1 MSFLK
6 ISNLSVDYKMR
17 RETVHAAKNV
27 NIEVNKGE
35 ILGLVGESGSG
46 KSTVGNA
53 IINLIDEPGKV
64 SNGTIFLGDINVHKD
79 PENIVNYRG
88 NKIGLIFQDPQTSLN
103 PIFTIGEQLIETIQT
118 HLNLRLEE
126 AKNKAIDLLKEV
138 GIKDAEV
145 RFNNYP
151 HQFSGGMRQRVVISL
166 ALCCEPE
173 LLIAD
178 EPTTAL
184 DVSIQSQILD
194 LIKRLTKERNLAVI
208 LITHDMGVISET
220 TDRVA
225 VMKNGDLVEIGP
237 TKEILTNP
245 KEIYTKSLVSSVPP
259 TNKKIDRFIIIEKEN
274 KKQSETNI
282 KILNRWTKKE
292 IINQDLVQV
301 KHLSKTFNDSFFTE
315 SSKNSVMAVD
325 DISFKIKEG
334 QSFGLVGESGSGK
347 STIAKMIV
355 NLFRPSKGDI
365 FFDNVCITKIKSNKE
380 MMKFRK
386 QIQMIFQDP
395 YSSLNGR
402 LKVKDI
408 VAEPIKLHNPSISLK
423 DLNSYINDLLESVE
437 LTQQSA
443 DRYPHEFSGGQ
454 RQRISIARAL
464 ATQPRLLICD
474 EPTSALDVSIQA
486 QILNLLK
493 DLQEQLN
500 LTILFISHDLPV
512 VRQMCD
518 RIAVLKNGKLC
529 EVSKTEEL
537 FKNPSHEYTKELL
550 RLMPKIESI
559 YNL

>member
-6 ISNLSVDYKMR
+6 INNLSVDYKMR
-17 RETVHAAKNV
+17 KETVYAAKNF

-64 SNGTIFLGDINVHKD
+64 SSGSVILGDLNIH
-79 PENIVNYRG
+79 ENSESIIKYRG

-103 PIFTIGEQLIETIQT
+103 PILTVGEQLIETIQT
-118 HLNLRLEE
+118 HLNLNKEG
-126 AKNKAIDLLKEV
+126 AKNKSINLLKEV
-138 GIKDAEV
+138 GIKDAEI
-145 RFNNYP
+145 RFNDYP

-194 LIKRLTKERNLAVI
+194 LIKKLTKERNLAVI
-208 LITHDMGVISET
+208 LITHDMGVIAET
-220 TDRVA
+220 ANRVA
-225 VMKNGDLVEIGP
+225 VMKSGNLVEIGE
-237 TKEILTNP
+237 TKKILTTP
-245 KEIYTKSLVSSVPP
+245 QQSYTKSLVSSVPP
-259 TNKKIDRFIIIEKEN
+259 TNKKISRFIIVEKEN
-274 KKQSETNI
+274 KNKENNI
-282 KILNRWTKKE
+282 KILNRWTKRE

-301 KHLSKTFNDSFFTE
+301 KNLNKSFDDNFFTE
-315 SSKNSVMAVD
+315 NSKNSVLAVNNV
-325 DISFKIKEG
+325 SFEIKEG
-334 QSFGLVGESGSGK
+334 ESFGLVGESGSGK

-355 NLFRPSKGDI
+355 NLFKPSSGDI
-365 FFDNVCITKIKSNKE
+365 FFDSTCITKINNRSE
-380 MMKFRK
+380 LMKFRK
-386 QIQMIFQDP
+386 QMQMIFQDP

-408 VAEPIKLHNPSISLK
+408 IAEPITLHNPSISNS
-423 DLNSYINDLLESVE
+423 DLNNYVNDLLDSVE
-437 LTQQSA
+437 MTQKSA

-464 ATQPRLLICD
+464 ATQPRLLVCD

-518 RIAVLKNGKLC
+518 RIGVLKDGKLC
-529 EVSKTEEL
+529 EVSNTEDL
-537 FKNPSHEYTKELL
+537 FLNPTHEYTKELL
-550 RLMPKIESI
+550 HLMPKIESI
-559 YNL
+559 YN

>member
-6 ISNLSVDYKMR
+6 IKNLSVDYPMR
-17 RETVHAAKNV
+17 KETVNAAKNV

-53 IINLIDEPGKV
+53 IINLIDAPGKV
-64 SNGTIFLGDINVHKD
+64 SSGSIILGDLNIQED
-79 PENIVNYRG
+79 PNNIVKYRG
-88 NKIGLIFQDPQTSLN
+88 KKIGLIFQDPQTSLN
-103 PIFTIGEQLIETIQT
+103 PILTIGEQLIETIQT
-118 HLNLRLEE
+118 HLDLTRDE
-126 AKNKAIDLLKEV
+126 AKNKSIDLLKEV
-138 GIKDAEV
+138 GIKDAEK

-194 LIKRLTKERNLAVI
+194 LIKKLTKERNLAVI
-208 LITHDMGVISET
+208 LITHDMGVIAET

-225 VMKNGDLVEIGP
+225 VMKNGNLIEIGN
-237 TKEILTNP
+237 TKEILTKP
-245 KEIYTKSLVSSVPP
+245 KKTYTKSLVSSVPP
-259 TNKKIDRFIIIEKEN
+259 TNKKISRFVIIENEN
-274 KKQSETNI
+274 KNKLENNVKILKRWNKI
-282 KILNRWTKKE
+282 KITKRNLIE
-292 IINQDLVQV
+292 IQN
-301 KHLSKTFNDSFFTE
+301 LSKSFDDNFFSE
-315 SSKNSVMAVD
+315 NSKNSVMAVNNV
-325 DISFKIKEG
+325 SFEIKEG
-334 QSFGLVGESGSGK
+334 ESFGLVGESGSGK

-355 NLFRPSKGDI
+355 NLYQPSAGDI
-365 FFDNVCITKIKSNKE
+365 FFDKICVSKIKNKSE
-380 MMKFRK
+380 LMKFRK

-408 VAEPIKLHNPSISLK
+408 IAEPIKLHNPYITNL
-423 DLNSYINDLLESVE
+423 DLNNYIFDLLESVE
-437 LTQQSA
+437 LSQKSA
-443 DRYPHEFSGGQ
+443 ERYPHEFSGGQ

-464 ATQPRLLICD
+464 ATQPRLLVCD

-518 RIAVLKNGKLC
+518 RIGVLKDGKLC
-529 EVSKTEEL
+529 EVTTTEEL
-537 FKNPSHEYTKELL
+537 FVKPQHEYTKELL

-559 YNL
+559 YE

>member
-6 ISNLSVDYKMR
+6 IQNLSVDYKMR
-17 RETVHAAKNV
+17 RETVNAAKKV
-27 NIEVNKGE
+27 NIEVSKGE

-64 SNGTIFLGDINVHKD
+64 SGGSIILDGTDIYEN
-79 PENIVNYRG
+79 PENILKLRG
-88 NKIGLIFQDPQTSLN
+88 KKIGLIFQDPQTSLN
-103 PIFTIGEQLIETIQT
+103 PILTIGEQLIETIQT
-118 HLNLRLEE
+118 HLNLSTEE
-126 AKNKAIDLLKEV
+126 AKNKAIKLLQEV
-138 GIKDAEV
+138 GIKDAEI
-145 RFNNYP
+145 RFSNYP

-220 TDRVA
+220 TNRVA
-225 VMKNGDLVEIGP
+225 VMKNGNLVEIGP
-237 TKEILTNP
+237 TKEILTKP
-245 KEIYTKSLVSSVPP
+245 KEIYTKALVSSVPP
-259 TNKKIDRFIIIEKEN
+259 TNKKINRFKIIEKEN
-274 KKQSETNI
+274 KNQGETNI

-292 IINQDLVQV
+292 IIDQDLIKV
-301 KHLSKTFNDSFFTE
+301 KNLSKTFDDSFFVE
-315 SSKNSVMAVD
+315 STKNSVMAVD
-325 DISFKIKEG
+325 DVSFNIKEG
-334 QSFGLVGESGSGK
+334 ESFGLVGESGSGK

-355 NLFRPSKGDI
+355 NLYSPSAGDI
-365 FFDNVCITKIKSNKE
+365 DFDNVCITKIKSSKE

-408 VAEPIKLHNPSISLK
+408 IAEPIKLHNPSIKSK
-423 DLNSYINDLLESVE
+423 DIDSYIYDLLESVE

-443 DRYPHEFSGGQ
+443 ERYPHEFSGGQ

-464 ATQPRLLICD
+464 ATQPRLLVCD

-529 EVSKTEEL
+529 EISKTEEL
-537 FKNPSHEYTKELL
+537 FKNPSHDYTKELL
-550 RLMPKIESI
+550 TLMPKIESI
-559 YNL
+559 YN

>member
-6 ISNLSVDYKMR
+6 INNLSVDYKMR
-17 RETVHAAKNV
+17 RETVYAAKNV
-27 NIEVNKGE
+27 NIEVSKGE

-64 SNGTIFLGDINVHKD
+64 SKGSIILDGINIHEDLEK
-79 PENIVNYRG
+79 IAKYRG
-88 NKIGLIFQDPQTSLN
+88 KKIGLIFQDPQTSLN
-103 PIFTIGEQLIETIQT
+103 PILTIGDQLIETIQT
-118 HLNLRLEE
+118 HLSLSTEE
-126 AKNKAIDLLKEV
+126 AKHIAINLLKEV
-138 GIKDAEV
+138 GIKDAAN
-145 RFNNYP
+145 RFENYP

-184 DVSIQSQILD
+184 DVSIQSQILE
-194 LIKRLTKERNLAVI
+194 LIKKLTKERNLAVI
-208 LITHDMGVISET
+208 LITHDMGVIAET

-237 TKEILTNP
+237 TKEILTMP

-259 TNKKIDRFIIIEKEN
+259 TNKKIERFKIIEKEN
-274 KKQSETNI
+274 KPQAATNI
-282 KILNRWTKKE
+282 KILNRWNKKE
-292 IINQDLVQV
+292 ILSQDLVEI
-301 KHLSKTFNDSFFTE
+301 KNLKKTFDDNFFTE
-315 SSKNSVMAVD
+315 STKNSVMAVD
-325 DISFKIKEG
+325 DVSFKIKEG
-334 QSFGLVGESGSGK
+334 ESFGLVGESGSGK

-355 NLFRPSKGDI
+355 NLYKPSSGDI
-365 FFDNVCITKIKSNKE
+365 YFDNVCITKIKNNNE

-408 VAEPIKLHNPSISLK
+408 ISEPIKLHNPSISSK
-423 DLNSYINDLLESVE
+423 DLDDYIFDLLESVE
-437 LTQQSA
+437 LSQQSA

-464 ATQPRLLICD
+464 ATQPRLLVCD

-529 EVSKTEEL
+529 EISETEML
-537 FKNPSHEYTKELL
+537 FENPSHEYTKELL
-550 RLMPKIESI
+550 KLMPKIESI
-559 YNL
+559 YN

>member
-6 ISNLSVDYKMR
+6 IKNLSVDYPMR
-17 RETVHAAKNV
+17 KETVNAANNV

-53 IINLIDEPGKV
+53 IINLIDAPGKV
-64 SNGTIFLGDINVHKD
+64 SSGSIILGDLNIQED
-79 PENIVNYRG
+79 PNNIVKYRG
-88 NKIGLIFQDPQTSLN
+88 KKIGLIFQDPQTSLN
-103 PIFTIGEQLIETIQT
+103 PILTIGEQLIETIQT
-118 HLNLRLEE
+118 HLDLTRDE
-126 AKNKAIDLLKEV
+126 AKNKSIDLLKEV
-138 GIKDAEV
+138 GIKDAEK

-194 LIKRLTKERNLAVI
+194 LIKKLTKERNLAVI
-208 LITHDMGVISET
+208 LITHDMGVIAET

-225 VMKNGDLVEIGP
+225 VMKNGNLIEIGN
-237 TKEILTNP
+237 TKEILTKP
-245 KEIYTKSLVSSVPP
+245 KKTYTKSLVSSVPP
-259 TNKKIDRFIIIEKEN
+259 TNKKISRFVIIENEN
-274 KKQSETNI
+274 KNKLENNVKILKRWNKI
-282 KILNRWTKKE
+282 KITKRNLIE
-292 IINQDLVQV
+292 IQN
-301 KHLSKTFNDSFFTE
+301 LSKSFDDNFFSE
-315 SSKNSVMAVD
+315 NSKNSVMAVNNVT
-325 DISFKIKEG
+325 FEIKEG
-334 QSFGLVGESGSGK
+334 ESFGLVGESGSGK

-355 NLFRPSKGDI
+355 NLYQPSAGDI
-365 FFDNVCITKIKSNKE
+365 FFDKICVSKIKNKSE
-380 MMKFRK
+380 LMKYRK

-408 VAEPIKLHNPSISLK
+408 IAEPIKLHNPYITNL
-423 DLNSYINDLLESVE
+423 DLNNYIFDLLESVE
-437 LTQQSA
+437 LSQKSA
-443 DRYPHEFSGGQ
+443 ERYPHEFSGGQ

-464 ATQPRLLICD
+464 ATQPRLLVCD

-518 RIAVLKNGKLC
+518 RIGVLKDGKLC
-529 EVSKTEEL
+529 EVTTTEEL
-537 FKNPSHEYTKELL
+537 FVKPQHEYTKELL

-559 YNL
+559 YE

>member
-6 ISNLSVDYKMR
+6 IKNLSVDYKMR
-17 RETVHAAKNV
+17 KETVCAAKNV

-53 IINLIDEPGKV
+53 IINLIDEPGIV
-64 SNGTIFLGDINVHKD
+64 SSGTIMLDNLNIY
-79 PENIVNYRG
+79 ENPDNIIKYRG
-88 NKIGLIFQDPQTSLN
+88 KKIGLIFQDPQTSLN
-103 PIFTIGEQLIETIQT
+103 PIITIGEQLIETIQT
-118 HLNLRLEE
+118 HLDLTKEE
-126 AKNKAIDLLKEV
+126 AKNRAINLLKEV
-138 GIKDAEV
+138 GIKDAEN
-145 RFNNYP
+145 RFDNYP

-166 ALCCEPE
+166 SLCCEPE

-184 DVSIQSQILD
+184 DVSIQSQILT

-208 LITHDMGVISET
+208 LITHDMGVIAET
-220 TDRVA
+220 ANRVA
-225 VMKNGDLVEIGP
+225 VMKNGNVVEIGL
-237 TKEILTNP
+237 TKDILTKP
-245 KEIYTKSLVSSVPP
+245 KETYTKSLVRSVPP
-259 TNKKIDRFIIIEKEN
+259 TNKKISRFVITEKEN
-274 KKQSETNI
+274 KNDKVNNL
-282 KILNRWTKKE
+282 KILNRWTKKN
-292 IINQDLVQV
+292 IIKQNLIQV
-301 KHLSKTFNDSFFTE
+301 KNLSKSFDDNFFTE
-315 SSKNSVMAVD
+315 NSKNSVMAVND
-325 DISFKIKEG
+325 VSFNIKEG
-334 QSFGLVGESGSGK
+334 ESFGLVGESGSGK

-355 NLFRPSKGDI
+355 NLYKPSKGDI
-365 FFDNVCITKIKSNKE
+365 FFDNICITKIKYSSE

-408 VAEPIKLHNPSISLK
+408 VSEPIKLHNPSISK
-423 DLNSYINDLLESVE
+423 NDLNSYVFDLLESVE
-437 LTQQSA
+437 LTQNSA

-464 ATQPRLLICD
+464 ATQPRLLVCD

-518 RIAVLKNGKLC
+518 RIGVLRNGKLC
-529 EVSKTEEL
+529 EISDTEKL
-537 FKNPSHEYTKELL
+537 FLDPQHEYSKELL
-550 RLMPKIESI
+550 HLMPKIESI
-559 YNL
+559 YN

>member
-6 ISNLSVDYKMR
+6 IKNLSVDYPMR
-17 RETVHAAKNV
+17 KETVNAAKNV
-27 NIEVNKGE
+27 NIQVNKGE

-53 IINLIDEPGKV
+53 IINLIDAPGKV
-64 SNGTIFLGDINVHKD
+64 SSGSVILGDLNIHED
-79 PENIVNYRG
+79 PTNIIKYRG
-88 NKIGLIFQDPQTSLN
+88 KKIGLIFQDPQTSLN
-103 PIFTIGEQLIETIQT
+103 PILTIGEQLIETIQT
-118 HLNLRLEE
+118 HLNLTREQ
-126 AKNKAIDLLKEV
+126 AKNKSVDLLKEV
-138 GIKDAEV
+138 GIKDAEK

-194 LIKRLTKERNLAVI
+194 LIRRLTKERNLAVI
-208 LITHDMGVISET
+208 LITHDMGVIAET

-225 VMKNGDLVEIGP
+225 VMKNGNLVEIGN
-237 TKEILTNP
+237 TKDVLTQP
-245 KEIYTKSLVSSVPP
+245 KKTYTKSLVSSVPP
-259 TNKKIDRFIIIEKEN
+259 TNKKISRFVIIEKEN
-274 KKQSETNI
+274 KNDFQNNI
-282 KILNRWTKKE
+282 KILNRWNKRQITHQNLIE
-292 IINQDLVQV
+292 IKN
-301 KHLSKTFNDSFFTE
+301 LSKSFDDNFFTE
-315 SSKNSVMAVD
+315 NIKNSVKAVNNV
-325 DISFKIKEG
+325 SFEVKEG
-334 QSFGLVGESGSGK
+334 EAFGLVGESGSGK

-355 NLFRPSKGDI
+355 NLYQPSSGDI
-365 FFDNVCITKIKSNKE
+365 FFDNICVTKIKNKTE

-408 VAEPIKLHNPSISLK
+408 VAEPIRLHNPSITNS
-423 DLNSYINDLLESVE
+423 DLNDYIFDLLESVE
-437 LTQQSA
+437 LSQKSA
-443 DRYPHEFSGGQ
+443 ERYPHEFSGGQ

-464 ATQPRLLICD
+464 ATQPRLLVCD

-518 RIAVLKNGKLC
+518 RIGVLKDGKLC
-529 EVSKTEEL
+529 EVTTTEDL
-537 FKNPSHEYTKELL
+537 FIKPRHEYTKELL

-559 YNL
+559 FE